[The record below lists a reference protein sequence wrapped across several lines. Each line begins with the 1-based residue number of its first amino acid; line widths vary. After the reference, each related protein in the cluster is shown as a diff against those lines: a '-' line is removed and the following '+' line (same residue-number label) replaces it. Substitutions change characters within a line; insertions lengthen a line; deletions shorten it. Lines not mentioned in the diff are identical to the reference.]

1 MDRFAVF
8 LWWSLRALHGKS
20 PNTLM
25 MCFSECCGGESHLRL
40 LQSSGNQETRYYSNI
55 YSCYDIHTTCSFT
68 LKVLSIILRWNG
80 YVKKQTFLISI
91 IFLFFL
97 YLHQSKWKKGT
108 RSISCA
114 LWAEADGGLLDW
126 CWYTS
131 CGRTEG
137 RWHVYHRQSTDLR
150 TEYTRC
156 RQTTGW
162 VCFDATL
169 TSSFCSSNICYLSAD
184 AEYMSML
191 LQKHTA
197 FVRKISY
204 HFISSIFHPVIPLT
218 TCMCTDTN
226 CL

>member
-1 MDRFAVF
+1 
-8 LWWSLRALHGKS
+8 
-20 PNTLM
+20 M

-40 LQSSGNQETRYYSNI
+40 PQSSGNQQTQYYSSI

-91 IFLFFL
+91 IFLFSL
-97 YLHQSKWKKGT
+97 CLHQSKWTKGT

-150 TEYTRC
+150 TEYTCC

-162 VCFDATL
+162 VCFIYRCHTNHHSVLPINATFQL
-169 TSSFCSSNICYLSAD
+169 MLNMCLCYCKNTLILFGRSVSLHLFNFLSCYSSNYMHVYWHQLSV
-184 AEYMSML
+184 
-191 LQKHTA
+191 TTNT
-197 FVRKISY
+197 I
-204 HFISSIFHPVIPLT
+204 IIFWR
-218 TCMCTDTN
+218 
-226 CL
+226 

>member
-40 LQSSGNQETRYYSNI
+40 PQSSGNQQTRYCSAYNVTQIFIHAMI
-55 YSCYDIHTTCSFT
+55 YNTLIDLQGTHLPYFCCMAMWWSHRHIICIKYAYGCSK
-68 LKVLSIILRWNG
+68 LSWSVLS
-80 YVKKQTFLISI
+80 LINI

-97 YLHQSKWKKGT
+97 YLHQSKWTKGT

-137 RWHVYHRQSTDLR
+137 RWHVYYRQSTDLR

-162 VCFDATL
+162 VCFYATL
-169 TSSFCSSNICYLSAD
+169 TIILFF
-184 AEYMSML
+184 
-191 LQKHTA
+191 Q
-197 FVRKISY
+197 
-204 HFISSIFHPVIPLT
+204 
-218 TCMCTDTN
+218 
-226 CL
+226 